1 MPEKESS
8 TLVIPKSLMLA
19 ARKKALDDGV
29 SVSAIVRAFL
39 QAWVDGRLEPP
50 VEEETRS

>member
-1 MPEKESS
+1 MPEKETS
-8 TLVIPKSLMLA
+8 TLMIPKDLMLA

-50 VEEETRS
+50 EEDKPGT